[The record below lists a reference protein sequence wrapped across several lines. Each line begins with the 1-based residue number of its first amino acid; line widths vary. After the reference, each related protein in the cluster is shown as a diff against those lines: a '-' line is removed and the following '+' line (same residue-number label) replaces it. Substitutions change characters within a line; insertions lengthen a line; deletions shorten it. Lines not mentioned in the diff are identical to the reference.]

1 MSEGTLFELPACE
14 EGASSAPTGPK
25 EARVLRPKR
34 EQLQWAAVD
43 LESLVPLDHPASAIW
58 GFLEKLDLSAFY
70 EPIKAVVDWPGR
82 PTTDPEVLL
91 AL

>member
-43 LESLVPLDHPASAIW
+43 LESLVPLDHPAPRYLGLFGEVGLV
-58 GFLEKLDLSAFY
+58 GFL
-70 EPIKAVVDWPGR
+70 
-82 PTTDPEVLL
+82 
-91 AL
+91 

>member
-70 EPIKAVVDWPGR
+70 EPIKAVVGPARSPNNG
-82 PTTDPEVLL
+82 P
-91 AL
+91 